1 MCLFCALLSLALCVI
16 SRRGNLADLP
26 VYDFIAMVHKKRF
39 A

>member
-1 MCLFCALLSLALCVI
+1 MCLFLCLIVLGFM
-16 SRRGNLADLP
+16 RYKPPGNLADLP